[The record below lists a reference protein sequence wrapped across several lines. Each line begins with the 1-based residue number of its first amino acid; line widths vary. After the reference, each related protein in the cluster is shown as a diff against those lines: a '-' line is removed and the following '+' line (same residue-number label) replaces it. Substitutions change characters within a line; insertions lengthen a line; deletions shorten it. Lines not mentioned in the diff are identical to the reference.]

1 MTLEEA
7 IKNFEQEIGE
17 FEGLK
22 KIQAVTYEDYE
33 YIEKTRQ
40 LVEWLRELQERRK
53 QPKIIYC
60 KDCKHYHPNVWG
72 SELGIDGMYG
82 NIIVAHNACDRWTK
96 DMNCVEP
103 EGFCFLAE
111 RRTMTDIGDIC
122 DYCFDEERDCKMCS
136 LGNPCLNCEDYDTE
150 YDRCKS
156 NGTCYDVAERRT
168 DERH

>member
-53 QPKIIYC
+53 QPEIVRC
-60 KDCKHYHPNVWG
+60 GACKHNPKLEWFGCPASHL
-72 SELGIDGMYG
+72 SEKQKSD
-82 NIIVAHNACDRWTK
+82 NAWCWR
-96 DMNCVEP
+96 
-103 EGFCFLAE
+103 G
-111 RRTMTDIGDIC
+111 
-122 DYCFDEERDCKMCS
+122 
-136 LGNPCLNCEDYDTE
+136 
-150 YDRCKS
+150 
-156 NGTCYDVAERRT
+156 
-168 DERH
+168 